1 MSDIFFH
8 PHDTGYQYLF
18 LIHFM
23 KMAKLYYC
31 DAVDKKVGGGAVKEI
46 NVLITAQGKNF
57 SMVREGRG
65 SQRPQSRD
73 LKNAMSRELKNA
85 QSRDLKNT
93 MSRELKNAQSR
104 ELRKIGTLKM
114 PMLQRFFL

>member
-1 MSDIFFH
+1 
-8 PHDTGYQYLF
+8 
-18 LIHFM
+18 
-23 KMAKLYYC
+23 MAKLYYC

-93 MSRELKNAQSR
+93 MSRELKNAQSSDIKNANVA
-104 ELRKIGTLKM
+104 KI
-114 PMLQRFFL
+114 FLGIFLPSQK

>member
-1 MSDIFFH
+1 
-8 PHDTGYQYLF
+8 
-18 LIHFM
+18 M

-65 SQRPQSRD
+65 NHRPQSRE
-73 LKNAMSRELKNA
+73 LKNALSRELKNALSRELKNA
-85 QSRDLKNT
+85 QSRDLKDCA
-93 MSRELKNAQSR
+93 EQ
-104 ELRKIGTLKM
+104 G
-114 PMLQRFFL
+114 P